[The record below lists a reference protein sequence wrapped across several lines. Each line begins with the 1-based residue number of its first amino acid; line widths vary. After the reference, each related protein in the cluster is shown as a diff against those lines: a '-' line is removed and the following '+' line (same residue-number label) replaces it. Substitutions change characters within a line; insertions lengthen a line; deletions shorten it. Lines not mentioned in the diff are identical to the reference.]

1 VRSNPGVD
9 AETKA
14 HRAHLALKLDKALD

>member
-1 VRSNPGVD
+1 GTD

-14 HRAHLALKLDKALD
+14 HRAHLALKLTKALD